1 MEGTNMEINQVLPA
15 ISYGDAV
22 SSDAIEIQK
31 LLRDSGYSSEIYAKY
46 IDPRYLQNVKP
57 LSEYKGN
64 SENILLY
71 HFALAGLDVTDL
83 VRSLPDIKVLIYHN
97 ITPPEYFLKYDINL
111 SYLCSKGRD
120 ELEAIHCDFCMGIG
134 DSEYNCLEL
143 ERIGFRRTEVLP
155 IIIDFNKYNEYD
167 VELANELSKDGL
179 IKFLF
184 VGRISPHKCHEDII
198 EIFYHYTNYIN
209 SYSQLYLVGNK
220 QISSYVSKLEDKI
233 KELGLS
239 EKVFLTGMIDDT
251 KLASYYKFS
260 DIFISMSEHEGFC
273 VPLLE
278 AMQVGLPILAY
289 YSTGIPY
296 TLDRSGILIRKKNY
310 QEIAELIHI
319 IYEDDDLRNRIVD
332 RQKKRLR
339 DFSRDVITE
348 KLLKIIDSLKE
359 IDSLP
364 NHIRGKL

>member
-1 MEGTNMEINQVLPA
+1 
-15 ISYGDAV
+15 
-22 SSDAIEIQK
+22 
-31 LLRDSGYSSEIYAKY
+31 
-46 IDPRYLQNVKP
+46 
-57 LSEYKGN
+57 
-64 SENILLY
+64 
-71 HFALAGLDVTDL
+71 
-83 VRSLPDIKVLIYHN
+83 
-97 ITPPEYFLKYDINL
+97 
-111 SYLCSKGRD
+111 
-120 ELEAIHCDFCMGIG
+120 
-134 DSEYNCLEL
+134 
-143 ERIGFRRTEVLP
+143 
-155 IIIDFNKYNEYD
+155 
-167 VELANELSKDGL
+167 
-179 IKFLF
+179 
-184 VGRISPHKCHEDII
+184 
-198 EIFYHYTNYIN
+198 
-209 SYSQLYLVGNK
+209 
-220 QISSYVSKLEDKI
+220 
-233 KELGLS
+233 
-239 EKVFLTGMIDDT
+239 
-251 KLASYYKFS
+251 
-260 DIFISMSEHEGFC
+260 MSEHEGFC